1 MNIPKERLSAWI
13 TTAVL
18 GCVSVSPA
26 ASHDVVDGS
35 GRLGKVV
42 FRVECNAAAQREFNL
57 AMAYYHSFAW
67 TYIDEPLKRVIAAD
81 PSCGMAH
88 WARVLASL
96 DNLFAW
102 PGNVSA
108 KTLGDGLVG
117 LESARAVGLK
127 SQRERDFVNALEL
140 FFKNHDTLNH
150 RTRAKAFELAMEQVA
165 QRYPDDPEAST
176 LYALVLSA
184 NFDPADKQYTNQ
196 LKAATI
202 LEPIFKA
209 QPDHPGAAH
218 YLIHSYDYP
227 PLAQKGLDAARRYA
241 RIAPGAAHALHMP
254 SHIFTR
260 VGAWKE
266 SIEANAA
273 SARSDSAQ
281 GFNSLHAYDYMVY
294 AHLQLGQEAAARRV
308 MQEAFAIAKKADHF
322 ASAYA
327 YAAIPARLTLERGA
341 WADAAALELVPAVG
355 TYPWNKYPQA
365 EALNAFARGVGAAA
379 NKDNAKALVE
389 AARLQKLSAAAT
401 DLKLGYWA
409 QQIDIQSA
417 VVRGLATLA
426 SGDTPNGFDML
437 RQAAAREDAT
447 EKHVVTPGPILP
459 ARELL
464 ANALLENGMSADALR
479 EFEAVLAKEPSRFRA
494 IAGAALAAERN
505 GDTRK
510 ARQFHTK
517 VIEIAADAD
526 GMRPEVAD
534 ANRYLARF

>member
-1 MNIPKERLSAWI
+1 MKIPKERLSALI

-18 GCVSVSPA
+18 GCVPVSPA
-26 ASHDVVDGS
+26 ASHDVVGGA

-42 FRVECNAAAQREFNL
+42 FRVDCNAAAQREFNL

-96 DNLFAW
+96 DNPFAW

-108 KTLGDGLVG
+108 KTLSDGLVG
-117 LESARAVGLK
+117 LESARAAGLK
-127 SQRERDFVNALEL
+127 SQRERDFVDALEL

-202 LEPIFKA
+202 LEPIFRA
-209 QPDHPGAAH
+209 QPEHPGAAH

-294 AHLQLGQEAAARRV
+294 AHLQLGQEAAARKV

-379 NKDNAKALVE
+379 NKDSAKALVE

-426 SGDTPNGFDML
+426 SGDTSNGLDML

-464 ANALLENGMSADALR
+464 ANALLENGLSADALR
-479 EFEAVLAKEPSRFRA
+479 EFEAVLAKEPNRFRA
-494 IAGAALAAERN
+494 MAGAALAAERS

-517 VIEIAADAD
+517 VIDMAADAD
-526 GMRPEVAD
+526 GMRPEVAH